1 LHRADAR
8 HLLKASA
15 TRESRRDWRE
25 SILAW
30 LGQLGFGRL
39 LARNTCRL
47 LEPLNI
53 ASACQCSGLAAVVFK
68 NSFPPDR
75 AEGHVMG
82 ARTACW

>member
-53 ASACQCSGLAAVVFK
+53 ASAVNAAAWLR
-68 NSFPPDR
+68 SSSR
-75 AEGHVMG
+75 AVSRLTEQKV
-82 ARTACW
+82 T